1 MTVAPGDNTGAK
13 PAERLSVC
21 GRKAANSKLVESADA
36 VLRRAVLARLIA
48 DPLVST
54 GHIGVAAI
62 AGQVTLTGYV
72 TSNAQKDAAGAA
84 TRRVKGVEQV
94 ADASE
99 PMKQLTAYIVD
110 KVIKRKGV
118 EINEDTPLVSS
129 GLVDSFAMIE
139 IFMELQRVAGRKIPA
154 SKVQA
159 KDMDT
164 VRLMFAMAE
173 KFGKPA
179 KS

>member
-1 MTVAPGDNTGAK
+1 M
-13 PAERLSVC
+13 S
-21 GRKAANSKLVESADA
+21 
-36 VLRRAVLARLIA
+36 
-48 DPLVST
+48 
-54 GHIGVAAI
+54 
-62 AGQVTLTGYV
+62 
-72 TSNAQKDAAGAA
+72 
-84 TRRVKGVEQV
+84 VEQV

-118 EINEDTPLVSS
+118 EINEVTPLVSS

-139 IFMELQRVAGRKIPA
+139 IFMELQRVAGRKIQA

-159 KDMDT
+159 KDKDT